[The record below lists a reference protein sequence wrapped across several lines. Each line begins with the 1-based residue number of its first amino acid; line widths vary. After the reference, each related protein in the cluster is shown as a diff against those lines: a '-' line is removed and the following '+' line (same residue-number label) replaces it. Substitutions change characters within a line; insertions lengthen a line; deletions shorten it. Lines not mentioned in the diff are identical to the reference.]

1 MNSILEDLFNGKIFP
16 YDNLIPKDPGFPEL
30 AKNINNTE
38 NYLRSLLS
46 DMDKATIE
54 KLIIMRDDLSTMENL
69 ETFSRGFRL
78 AFMLVVD
85 VYHNKGDSSAIQ
97 SLCDLAKSE

>member
-16 YDNLIPKDPGFPEL
+16 YDNLIPKDPDFPKL
-30 AKNINNTE
+30 AKNVNNTE

-46 DMDKATIE
+46 DTDKATFE
-54 KLIIMRDDLSTMENL
+54 KLVIMKDDLSARENL
-69 ETFSRGFRL
+69 ESFSRGFRL

-85 VYHNKGDSSAIQ
+85 VYHNKGDLSDIQ
-97 SLCDLAKSE
+97 SLSGFSKSE